1 MPNSDIYNVDS
12 GLQTVATTAQTGLVA
27 FATPATKRIWVVGV
41 RMTIG
46 VTAAAAGNSVI
57 FTLAR
62 ISNSPASNTTVTIAK
77 QDSAAPNSLIGTT
90 VPTFGA
96 GWATAPTLSG
106 SVLAEWE
113 LPQTTGSMWEEFPPL
128 GYEWVVAISTGVCMF
143 VTTSVGTSTPL
154 GAQIIWSE

>member
-12 GLQTVATTAQTGLVA
+12 GLQTIATTAQTGLIG
-27 FATPATKRIWVVGV
+27 FATPATKRIWIVGV

-46 VTAAAAGNSVI
+46 TTLAAAGNSVI

-62 ISNSPASNTTVTIAK
+62 ISNSPAGTATVTIAK
-77 QDSAAPNSLIGTT
+77 QDAAAPNSLIGTT
-90 VPTFGA
+90 VPTFA
-96 GWATAPTLSG
+96 SGWATAPSLSG
-106 SVLAEWE
+106 PVLAEWE

-128 GYEWVVAISTGVCMF
+128 GYEWGIAVSSGVAMF
-143 VTTSVGTSTPL
+143 VTTSVNTSTPL